1 MKETAMRKSLATVL
15 AAAAL
20 AGSFATPAV
29 AAEEIVSVVVPF
41 GDLDVADPAGADT
54 LTQRID
60 AAVEKVCHRPDIR
73 NLKGMV
79 AWEECKTDAL
89 ASAMEQL
96 TLVQPYSEIDFASRF

>member
-1 MKETAMRKSLATVL
+1 MRKSIVTVL

-20 AGSFATPAV
+20 AGGFATPAL
-29 AAEEIVSVVVPF
+29 AADEISVVVPF
-41 GDLDVADPAGADT
+41 SDLDVADPAGADA

-96 TLVQPYSEIDFASRF
+96 SLVQPYAEIDFASRF